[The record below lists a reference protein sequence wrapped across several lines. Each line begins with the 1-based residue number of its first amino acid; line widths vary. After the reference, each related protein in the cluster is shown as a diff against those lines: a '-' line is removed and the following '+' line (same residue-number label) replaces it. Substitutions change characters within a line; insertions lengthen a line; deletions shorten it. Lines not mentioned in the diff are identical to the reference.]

1 MARTLAGGDRLIKGE
16 LGLRLFPHIADN
28 DPITNPPEHTH
39 ALCAFLFISHMEKLA
54 MNALSGSVA
63 EKVA

>member
-1 MARTLAGGDRLIKGE
+1 MACALAGCDCLIE
-16 LGLRLFPHIADN
+16 SDLGLRLLAYITDN
-28 DPITNPPEHTH
+28 DPITNAPKHTKQ
-39 ALCAFLFISHMEKLA
+39 CTCVFIAHMEKLA